1 MTTQKEIKHN
11 WQNVVT
17 EFNSKSDRA
26 AAILGAAFLEAHL
39 GELISSFFVEA
50 CDQDCSLLEVD
61 RPLGTFAARVRGAY
75 CMGLVS
81 KTEYHDLNLIMQI
94 QHIFANQVQGVSFT
108 DNGIREKCFQL
119 RVPRE
124 VLLPGE
130 TRTPRQLFVFATA
143 LLTQQLA
150 WRALQ
155 AEQKRCQIPEDFMLI
170 SAQD

>member
-1 MTTQKEIKHN
+1 MTTQSEIKDN
-11 WQNVVT
+11 WQNILV
-17 EFNSKSDRA
+17 EFHSKSDRA

-39 GELISSFFVEA
+39 GELISSFFVATINDEISML
-50 CDQDCSLLEVD
+50 DVD
-61 RPLGTFAARVRGAY
+61 RPLGTFAARVRATI
-75 CMGLVS
+75 CMGLIS

-94 QHIFANQVQGVSFT
+94 QHIFANQVHGAAFT

-119 RVPRE
+119 RTPRE

-155 AEQKRCQIPEDFMLI
+155 AEQKRCQIPEDFMLVQ
-170 SAQD
+170 AED